1 MKSNEEIFNAIKKQL
16 LSIEYVNPDLI
27 PNIDL
32 YMDQVTTFMDNHLF
46 SPDRNEDEHIIT
58 KTMINNYAKSELIPP
73 PVKKKYSK
81 DHMLMLILIHYLK
94 NFLSIGDINSLFRP
108 IKENFINSGSE
119 ISLEY
124 IYREIFNEYNKQFP
138 DFMQALDKKYNASK
152 TSFNDLPD
160 EQAQT
165 LQLFSL
171 VCSISLDIYIQKYV
185 VESLIEQINIQN
197 ADKHESGGKA
207 SKKDRKE

>member
-1 MKSNEEIFNAIKKQL
+1 MKSNEEIFNEIKKQL

-32 YMDQVTTFMDNHLF
+32 YMDQVTTFMDKHLF
-46 SPDRNEDEHIIT
+46 SPDKSEDEHIIT

-94 NFLSIGDINSLFRP
+94 NFLSIGDINSLFKP
-108 IKENFINSGSE
+108 IKENFINNSNE
-119 ISLEY
+119 INLEY
-124 IYREIFNEYNKQFP
+124 IYQEIFNEYNKQLP

-152 TSFNDLPD
+152 SSFIGLPD

-171 VCSISLDIYIQKYV
+171 VCSISLDIYIQKYM
-185 VESLIEQINIQN
+185 VESLIEQINSQYTSKDN
-197 ADKHESGGKA
+197 NNKT
-207 SKKDRKE
+207 SKKEKKE

>member
-1 MKSNEEIFNAIKKQL
+1 MKSNEEIFNEIKKQL

-32 YMDQVTTFMDNHLF
+32 YMDQVTTFMDKHLF
-46 SPDRNEDEHIIT
+46 SPDKSEDEHIIT

-94 NFLSIGDINSLFRP
+94 NFLSIGDINSLFKP
-108 IKENFINSGSE
+108 IKENFINNSNE
-119 ISLEY
+119 INLEY
-124 IYREIFNEYNKQFP
+124 IYQEIFNEYNKQLP

-152 TSFNDLPD
+152 SSFIGLPD

-185 VESLIEQINIQN
+185 VESLIEQINSQYTSKDN
-197 ADKHESGGKA
+197 NNKT
-207 SKKDRKE
+207 SKKEKKE